1 VGLSTDAVKRGV
13 SSELKR
19 AFSAHLGDC
28 PIVVEYKQP
37 AGSAMLRFGERWRVT
52 PTDTLLDQL
61 KELVGQDAVELV
73 YER

>member
-1 VGLSTDAVKRGV
+1 
-13 SSELKR
+13 
-19 AFSAHLGDC
+19 
-28 PIVVEYKQP
+28 
-37 AGSAMLRFGERWRVT
+37 MLRFGERWRVT